1 MFIIS
6 DKRPQ
11 EQQTESNKEFLS
23 SIITEFYK
31 TIKDDQKPKY
41 IQIRRLMFGGI
52 TNQDEKSLHQKDV
65 VLAKQKLKFTSKLQ
79 NERQKKK
86 QLRFMKNRK
95 LENPKISV
103 DNDSDESDNENDDE
117 VDKARTRKFR
127 PNLLKHKKS
136 K

>member
-1 MFIIS
+1 
-6 DKRPQ
+6 
-11 EQQTESNKEFLS
+11 
-23 SIITEFYK
+23 
-31 TIKDDQKPKY
+31 
-41 IQIRRLMFGGI
+41 MFGGI

-117 VDKARTRKFR
+117 VDKAKTRKFR
-127 PNLLKHKKS
+127 PNLPKHKKS